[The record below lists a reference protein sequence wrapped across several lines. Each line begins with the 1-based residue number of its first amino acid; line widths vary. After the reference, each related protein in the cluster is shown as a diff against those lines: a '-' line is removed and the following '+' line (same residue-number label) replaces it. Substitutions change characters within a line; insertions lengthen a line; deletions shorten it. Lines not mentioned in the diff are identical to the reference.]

1 MKGSSQNKIVKQG
14 KLFVISGPSGVG
26 KKTLLSE
33 LVKNEE
39 LNLSINISCT
49 SRSPRKGEINK
60 KDYYF
65 ISKEEFQSLIV
76 ENKFLEYAYFFGEYY
91 GTLRDTVQELL
102 ENGRNVILEIEVLGF
117 HQIKEKVKDFI
128 SIFIYP
134 PSIEHL
140 KERLLLRKTE
150 NSESIVKR
158 LQKAEEELKE
168 IINFQYKVL
177 NDSIDQALLSLT
189 QIVTQEINKG

>member
-1 MKGSSQNKIVKQG
+1 M
-14 KLFVISGPSGVG
+14 
-26 KKTLLSE
+26 
-33 LVKNEE
+33 KNEE